1 MSGGYLDVLS
11 LFEVPELARA
21 PRFIGL
27 GGLPPNPTLV
37 QLIACFNGNSQI
49 LVNLIKCFEVTI
61 SHGGPSINGG
71 RRCSRSPQPR
81 FLRE

>member
-27 GGLPPNPTLV
+27 GGEATQTNPSTAHCSLQWQFPNP
-37 QLIACFNGNSQI
+37 G
-49 LVNLIKCFEVTI
+49 
-61 SHGGPSINGG
+61 
-71 RRCSRSPQPR
+71 
-81 FLRE
+81 